1 MKKIVNIGIIG
12 FGTVGQGVY
21 NLIKNNSYPITLRSG
36 IELNIKTI
44 CDINLSVFDNSV
56 NIKTTDKWED
66 IVNDNEI
73 DIVVEVIGGIS
84 PAKEI
89 IVSSLS
95 NGKNAVTANKKLLAE
110 DGLPILEA
118 IAKTGNKVGFE
129 AAVGGGIPCIL
140 ALRQGMIGNRIK
152 SIVGI
157 LNGTSNYILTRMDE
171 DSASFTHALKD
182 AQSKGF
188 AEADPTFDIEGC
200 DAGHKISLLAMLSYG
215 KLIDFKSI
223 PIEGIANIS
232 SIDISYAKDMGY
244 IIKLL
249 GIAKF
254 KDSVLDIRVH
264 PTMIPND
271 HPLASVRNEFNS
283 IMFDG
288 DMTGPVIL
296 NGKGAGSLP
305 TASSIVSDIIQ
316 LSNNNDYNGI
326 LSNEVNLMS
335 SEERVSRYYI
345 RLQTEDSP
353 GILSQIS
360 GVFGMRKI
368 SIASVIQKEVKEVDE
383 GYVPLIIVTHE
394 AVESELL
401 KCIEDI
407 ENFPFVKERAVVIPV
422 EDFKNQETI
431 L

>member
-21 NLIKNNSYPITLRSG
+21 ELIKNNSNTITLRSG
-36 IELNIKTI
+36 IEINIKTI
-44 CDINLSVFDNSV
+44 CDINLSLFENIAQG
-56 NIKTTDKWED
+56 IKTTDRWED
-66 IVNDNEI
+66 VVNDNEI
-73 DIVVEVIGGIS
+73 DVVVEVIGGIS

-89 IVSSLS
+89 IISSLN

-110 DGLPILEA
+110 DGISILEA
-118 IAKTGNKVGFE
+118 IAKTGNSIGFE

-140 ALRQGMIGNRIK
+140 SLRQGMIGNHIR

-171 DSASFTHALKD
+171 DSATFAHALKD
-182 AQSKGF
+182 AQDKGF

-200 DAGHKISLLAMLSYG
+200 DTGHKISLLAMLSYG
-215 KLIDFKSI
+215 KLIEFKSI
-223 PIEGIANIS
+223 SIEGISNIS

-254 KDSVLDIRVH
+254 KDRVLDIRVH

-288 DMTGPVIL
+288 DMTGPVL
-296 NGKGAGSLP
+296 FNGKGAGSLP

-316 LSNNNDYNGI
+316 LTDNNNYTGI
-326 LSNEVNLMS
+326 LSSEVNLMS
-335 SEERVSRYYI
+335 SEERKSKFYI

-353 GILSQIS
+353 GILSQIA
-360 GVFGMRKI
+360 GVLGMRKI
-368 SIASVIQKEVKEVDE
+368 SIASVIQKEVNE

-394 AVESELL
+394 AVEGMLL
-401 KCIEDI
+401 KCIEEI
-407 ENFPFVKERAVVIPV
+407 ENFPFVKERAIVIPV
-422 EDFKNQETI
+422 EDFKN
-431 L
+431 

>member
-21 NLIKNNSYPITLRSG
+21 NLIKKNSGTIALRSG

-44 CDINLSVFDNSV
+44 CDLNLPLIENKVQEAV
-56 NIKTTDKWED
+56 ITDKWED
-66 IVNDNEI
+66 VVNDKEI

-89 IVSSLS
+89 IISSLN

-110 DGLPILEA
+110 DGISILEA
-118 IAKTGNKVGFE
+118 IAKTGSSIGFE

-140 ALRQGMIGNRIK
+140 SLRQGMIGNRIR

-171 DSASFTHALKD
+171 DSAAFAEALKD
-182 AQSKGF
+182 AQDKGF

-200 DAGHKISLLAMLSYG
+200 DAGHKISLLSMLSYG
-215 KLIDFKSI
+215 KLIEFKSI
-223 PIEGIANIS
+223 PIEGISNIS

-254 KDSVLDIRVH
+254 KESVLDIRVH

-288 DMTGPVIL
+288 DMTGAIIL
-296 NGKGAGSLP
+296 NGRGAGSLP

-316 LSNNNDYNGI
+316 LSNKNDYNGI
-326 LSNEVNLMS
+326 LSSEVKLMS
-335 SEERVSRYYI
+335 SEERISRYYI

-360 GVFGMRKI
+360 GVLGMGSI
-368 SIASVIQKEVKEVDE
+368 SIASVIQKEVNE
-383 GYVPLIIVTHE
+383 GFVPLIIVTHE
-394 AVESELL
+394 AVESNLL
-401 KCIEDI
+401 KCIDDI
-407 ENFPFVKERAVVIPV
+407 ENFPFVKERAIVIPV
-422 EDFKNQETI
+422 EDFKN
-431 L
+431 

>member
-1 MKKIVNIGIIG
+1 VKKIVNIGIIG

-21 NLIKNNSYPITLRSG
+21 KINKKNGSTIALRSG
-36 IELNIKTI
+36 IELNIKTV
-44 CDINLSVFDNSV
+44 CDLNLSLIAHKAQEVK
-56 NIKTTDKWED
+56 ITDKWED
-66 IVNDNEI
+66 VVNDNEI

-89 IVSSLS
+89 IISSLN

-110 DGLPILEA
+110 DGVSILEA
-118 IAKTGNKVGFE
+118 IVKTGNSIGFE

-140 ALRQGMIGNRIK
+140 SLRQGMIGNHIR

-171 DSASFTHALKD
+171 DSATFAQALKD
-182 AQSKGF
+182 AQDKGF
-188 AEADPTFDIEGC
+188 AEADPTFDIEGY
-200 DAGHKISLLAMLSYG
+200 DAGHKISLLSMLSYG
-215 KLIDFKSI
+215 KLIEFKSI
-223 PIEGIANIS
+223 PIEGISNIS

-254 KDSVLDIRVH
+254 NDGILDIRVH

-288 DMTGPVIL
+288 DMTGAIIL
-296 NGKGAGSLP
+296 NGKGAGSFP

-316 LSNNNDYNGI
+316 LSNNNNYNGI
-326 LSNEVNLMS
+326 LSSEVNLMS
-335 SEERVSRYYI
+335 SEERISRYYL
-345 RLQTEDSP
+345 RFQTEDSQ

-360 GVFGMRKI
+360 GVLGMGKI
-368 SIASVIQKEVKEVDE
+368 SIASVIQKEVNE

-394 AVESELL
+394 AVESNLL
-401 KCIEDI
+401 KCIDDI
-407 ENFPFVKERAVVIPV
+407 ENFSFIKERAIVIPV
-422 EDFKNQETI
+422 EDFKN
-431 L
+431 

>member
-1 MKKIVNIGIIG
+1 MKKVVNIGIIG

-21 NLIKNNSYPITLRSG
+21 YLIKNNSNTITLRSG

-44 CDINLSVFDNSV
+44 CDINLSLTEHKVQG
-56 NIKTTDKWED
+56 IKTTNKWED
-66 IVNDNEI
+66 VVNDNEI

-89 IVSSLS
+89 IVSSLN
-95 NGKNAVTANKKLLAE
+95 NGKNVVTANKKLLAE
-110 DGLPILEA
+110 EGISILEA
-118 IAKTGNKVGFE
+118 IRKTDRSIGFE

-140 ALRQGMIGNRIK
+140 SLRQGMIGNHIK

-171 DSASFTHALKD
+171 DSASFAGALKD
-182 AQSKGF
+182 AQDKGF
-188 AEADPTFDIEGC
+188 AEADPTFDIEGY

-215 KLIDFKSI
+215 KLIEFGSI
-223 PIEGIANIS
+223 PIEGISNIS

-244 IIKLL
+244 VIKLL

-254 KDSVLDIRVH
+254 KGRILDIRVH

-316 LSNNNDYNGI
+316 LSSNDDYNGI
-326 LSNEVNLMS
+326 LSSEVNLMS

-360 GVFGMRKI
+360 GVLGTRKI
-368 SIASVIQKEVKEVDE
+368 SIASVIQKEVHE
-383 GYVPLIIVTHE
+383 GYVQLIIVTHE
-394 AVESELL
+394 AVEGNLL
-401 KCIEDI
+401 KCIEEM
-407 ENFPFVKERAVVIPV
+407 ENFSFIKERAIVIPV
-422 EDFKNQETI
+422 EDFKN
-431 L
+431 

>member
-21 NLIKNNSYPITLRSG
+21 NLIKKNSGTIALRSG

-44 CDINLSVFDNSV
+44 CDLNLSLLAGKVQEV
-56 NIKTTDKWED
+56 KTTDKWED
-66 IVNDNEI
+66 VVNDKEI

-89 IVSSLS
+89 IISSLN

-110 DGLPILEA
+110 DGISILEA
-118 IAKTGNKVGFE
+118 IAKTGGSIGFE

-140 ALRQGMIGNRIK
+140 SLRQGMIGNRIR

-171 DSASFTHALKD
+171 DSAAFAEALKD
-182 AQSKGF
+182 AQDKGF

-200 DAGHKISLLAMLSYG
+200 DAGHKISLLSMLSYG
-215 KLIDFKSI
+215 KLIEFKSI
-223 PIEGIANIS
+223 PIEGISNIS

-254 KDSVLDIRVH
+254 KESVLDIRVH

-288 DMTGPVIL
+288 DMTGAIIL
-296 NGKGAGSLP
+296 NGRGAGSLP

-316 LSNNNDYNGI
+316 LSNKNDYNGI
-326 LSNEVNLMS
+326 LSSEVKLMS
-335 SEERVSRYYI
+335 SEERISRYYI

-360 GVFGMRKI
+360 GVLGTGSI
-368 SIASVIQKEVKEVDE
+368 SIASVIQKEVNE
-383 GYVPLIIVTHE
+383 GFVPLIIVTHE
-394 AVESELL
+394 AVESNLL
-401 KCIEDI
+401 KCIDDI
-407 ENFPFVKERAVVIPV
+407 ENFPFVKERAIVIPV
-422 EDFKNQETI
+422 EDFKN
-431 L
+431 